1 MSTAET
7 PQLQKRHVFAVMI
20 GGIVEYYD
28 FVVYTFFAIQIGHA
42 YFPSSDPFASLML
55 SLATFGIGFAARP
68 LGGLLLGAYADR
80 AGRRPAMTLTL
91 LMMGLAITAMALIPS
106 YKTIGIAA
114 PILAVAAR
122 LVQGFALG
130 GEIAPSM
137 SLLLEGSPQG
147 RRGLWVGFF
156 ATYSSAGA
164 VVGSS
169 VGLALSYILSK
180 AAMEGEGFRIA
191 FLLGALTLPLGVWLR
206 RSLPET
212 FSSKQ
217 EPERH
222 QGWRALGRHKRILAL
237 NLVTVAGGN
246 IGFYILQYTPT
257 YAQHVLHLS
266 ARVGFAA
273 TMSLNVVGTIALI
286 LAGWL
291 TDRAGRRPVFIWAR
305 AAMAVAA
312 VPIFAWIVSERSPAS
327 LIVGLSL
334 LALIHQVGTGAA
346 WVWFAEML
354 PIEIRGRG
362 YGTVFGLGV
371 ALFGGS
377 AQVVVTWLIHV
388 TGSDLAPAWYLVV
401 AYVLGAGAG
410 LLLPETAPA
419 RLRAQVPVAVTA

>member
-1 MSTAET
+1 MHSD
-7 PQLQKRHVFAVMI
+7 PPVLLKRHVFAVMI

-28 FVVYTFFAIQIGHA
+28 FVVFTFFAIQIGRT
-42 YFPSSDPFASLML
+42 YFPTSSAFASLML

-68 LGGLLLGAYADR
+68 LGGLVLGAYADR

-91 LMMGLAITAMALIPS
+91 LMMGLAITTMALIPS
-106 YKTIGIAA
+106 YATIGLAA
-114 PILAVAAR
+114 PVLAVAAR

-137 SLLLEGSPQG
+137 SLLLEGSPQR

-169 VGLALSYILSK
+169 VGLLLSYVLSQG
-180 AAMEGEGFRIA
+180 ALEGDGFRIA

-212 FSSKQ
+212 FSSAQ
-217 EPERH
+217 APERH
-222 QGWRALGRHKRILAL
+222 QGWRALSRHKRILAL

-246 IGFYILQYTPT
+246 IGFYILQYTTT
-257 YAQHVLHLS
+257 YAQSVLHLS

-273 TMSLNVVGTIALI
+273 TVSLNVVGTIALI
-286 LAGWL
+286 AAGWL
-291 TDRAGRRPVFIWAR
+291 TDRLGRRPVFIWAR
-305 AAMAVAA
+305 AAMALAA
-312 VPIFAWIVSERSPAS
+312 VPIFAWIVTERSPAA
-327 LIVGLSL
+327 LLVGLSM
-334 LALIHQVGTGAA
+334 LALIHQIGTGAA

-371 ALFGGS
+371 ALFGGT
-377 AQVVVTWLIHV
+377 AQLVVTWLIHV
-388 TGSDLAPAWYLVV
+388 TGSDLAPAWYLVA

-410 LLLPETAPA
+410 TLLPETAPVRVSA
-419 RLRAQVPVAVTA
+419 RPGPAQA